1 MSRVLLDTSA
11 YSALMNGQAMTA
23 GVVREAEEIF
33 LNAVVIGELLAGFA
47 RGQRRQRNERQ
58 LSEFLDETRV
68 NVVDVDDDT
77 AVRYAAIHSVLRA
90 AGTPIPTNDMWI
102 AASAMQ
108 HGLRLLTLDHHF
120 EKIPQ
125 ILSTIV

>member
-1 MSRVLLDTSA
+1 
-11 YSALMNGQAMTA
+11 MNGQTA
-23 GVVREAEEIF
+23 AAEVVREAEEIY
-33 LNAVVIGELLAGFA
+33 LNAIVVGELFA
-47 RGQRRQRNERQ
+47 RFSRGHRRQRNERQ
-58 LSEFLDETRV
+58 LGEFLGESRV
-68 NVVDVDDDT
+68 NVIDVDDDT
-77 AVRYAAIHSVLRA
+77 AVRYAAIHSVLHA

-120 EKIPQ
+120 ERIPQ

>member
-11 YSALMNGQAMTA
+11 YSALMNGQTA
-23 GVVREAEEIF
+23 AAEVVREAEEVY
-33 LNAVVIGELLAGFA
+33 LNAIVVGELLSGFA
-47 RGQRRQRNERQ
+47 RGHRRQRNEQQ
-58 LSEFLDETRV
+58 LGEFLGEPRV
-68 NVVDVDDDT
+68 NVIDVDDDT
-77 AVRYAAIHSVLRA
+77 AVRYAAIHGVLRA

-125 ILSTIV
+125 ILSTLI

>member
-1 MSRVLLDTSA
+1 VSRVLLDTSA